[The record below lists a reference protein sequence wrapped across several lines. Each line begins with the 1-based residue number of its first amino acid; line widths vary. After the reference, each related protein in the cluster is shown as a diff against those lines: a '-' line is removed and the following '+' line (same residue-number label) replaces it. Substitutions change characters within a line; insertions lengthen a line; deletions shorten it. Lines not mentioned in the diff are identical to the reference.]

1 MLLVVFMDR
10 IESNRIYPRDML
22 LPLLAFSA
30 FVGEVSIH
38 ELKDA
43 VWLCRRELCW
53 FSLIVT
59 NFILLLLFDVFFQI
73 LTHKVFIV

>member
-43 VWLCRRELCW
+43 SGCLVFRREVGLVI
-53 FSLIVT
+53 FET
-59 NFILLLLFDVFFQI
+59 LFCCC
-73 LTHKVFIV
+73 